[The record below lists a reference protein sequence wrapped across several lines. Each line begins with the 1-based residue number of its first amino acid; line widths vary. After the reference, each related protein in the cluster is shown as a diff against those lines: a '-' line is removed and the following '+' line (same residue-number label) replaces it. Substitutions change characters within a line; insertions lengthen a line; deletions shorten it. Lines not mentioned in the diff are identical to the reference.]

1 LRKVASAGVVEVQS
15 RNQKSAPAKELDM
28 ARRRKAKKR
37 RAEPAED
44 KLELPPVYEV
54 EVLPIER
61 RLFPRGR
68 RGELVDEPVG
78 TLPAF
83 ERRRSTGRRAEDWSK
98 KPGKSKK
105 R

>member
-1 LRKVASAGVVEVQS
+1 MQ
-15 RNQKSAPAKELDM
+15 
-28 ARRRKAKKR
+28 RRRKTKKGKANMAD
-37 RAEPAED
+37 AE

-68 RGELVDEPVG
+68 RGESVEEPEG

-83 ERRRSTGRRAEDWSK
+83 ERRRSLGRRADDWSK
-98 KPGKSKK
+98 MPKKPKK